1 MRTNFV
7 CGNWKMNTTRSS
19 AIALAEACVVA
30 SRQTPSVRVGIA
42 PPAIWLS
49 DVAATIAGSSVALF
63 AQNGHPAASGAF
75 TGESSYAMLK
85 EAGAIG
91 VLVGHSERRQLFG
104 ETDALVATK
113 VAAARALGL
122 EVILCV
128 GETLE
133 ERDAGTTLEVVNRQ
147 VDAGLAEIATLDG
160 ITIAYEPVWAIG
172 TGRNATAAQA
182 QEVHAAIRARLAVRF
197 AAQAAA
203 VVIQYGG
210 SVKPETAAALLAES
224 DVDGALVGG
233 ASLDGIAFGSI
244 IAAGAL

>member
-1 MRTNFV
+1 MRARFV
-7 CGNWKMNTTRSS
+7 CGNWKMNTTRAS
-19 AIALAEACVVA
+19 AIALAEACVAA

-42 PPAIWLS
+42 PPAVWLA
-49 DVAATIAGSSVALF
+49 DVATVISGSSVALF

-75 TGESSYAMLK
+75 TGETSFAMLK
-85 EAGAIG
+85 DAGAVG

-104 ETDALVATK
+104 ETDTIVATK
-113 VAAARALGL
+113 VAAAVALGL

-128 GETLE
+128 GETLD

-147 VDAGLAEIATLDG
+147 VDAGLVQVADLSG
-160 ITIAYEPVWAIG
+160 VTIAYEPVWAIG

-182 QEVHAAIRARLAVRF
+182 QEVHAAIRSRLTVRF
-197 AAQAAA
+197 GEAADA

-210 SVKPETAAALLAES
+210 SVKPETAAELLAES

-233 ASLDGIAFGSI
+233 ASLDGSSFARI
-244 IAAGAL
+244 IGAGAV

>member
-1 MRTNFV
+1 MRSNFV

-63 AQNGHPAASGAF
+63 AQNGHPAATGAF
-75 TGESSYAMLK
+75 TGESSYGMLK

-104 ETDALVATK
+104 ETDSIVATK
-113 VAAARALGL
+113 VAAARMLGL

-147 VDAGLAEIATLDG
+147 VDAALREIESLDG

-182 QEVHAAIRARLAVRF
+182 QEVHAAIRARLAGRF

-210 SVKPETAAALLAES
+210 SVKPETATDLLAQS

-233 ASLDGIAFGSI
+233 ASLDGGAFAAI
-244 IAAGAL
+244 IAAGAV